1 MPRPTRIITDLEKR
15 EVADRVQAGAS
26 EDDLA
31 AYLNMP
37 VERVKRMFR
46 RDLEYH
52 TADAKHQVLSKLYDA
67 AKSGTNTT
75 AAVFWAK
82 ARYGWRDTGT
92 RDNTTPMVWPRLIVD
107 IDGAQPSC

>member
-1 MPRPTRIITDLEKR
+1 MPRPTQIITEIQR
-15 EVADRVQAGAS
+15 AEVAYRIQAGAG

-37 VERVKRMFR
+37 IERVKRMFR
-46 RDLEYH
+46 RDFEYH

-82 ARYGWRDTGT
+82 ARCSWRDTGT
-92 RDNTTPMVWPRLIVD
+92 RDNTNQLVWPRLIVD
-107 IDGAQPSC
+107 IDSAPPSL